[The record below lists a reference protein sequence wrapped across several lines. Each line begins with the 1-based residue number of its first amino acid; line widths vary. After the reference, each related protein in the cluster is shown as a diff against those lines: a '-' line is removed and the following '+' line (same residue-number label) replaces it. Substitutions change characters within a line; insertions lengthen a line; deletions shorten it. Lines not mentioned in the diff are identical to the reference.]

1 MRKIGFCLLLI
12 AVSSGC
18 LKEVSDNQSPVDAI
32 AFQSAISQEALK
44 RDLTYFA
51 SDVMQGR
58 DTGGNGGG

>member
-18 LKEVSDNQSPVDAI
+18 LKEVSDSQSPVDAI